1 MKYLTKE
8 LYKLGGETDYTLC
21 MKKIRQKEY
30 SEAEIKKFYNKEL
43 IRRITEYKREY
54 NSAPDD
60 DYRLE
65 LLDEIDFNLED
76 WSIIDEETGFSFKPT
91 TKTEL
96 RDYLEAEQDRMM
108 RDFANR
114 EPFDADALIR
124 DFNEVYMGAEK
135 HLRDHYP
142 EWIFEEVD
150 SRLLALGLIPA
161 DAYRRLKVE
170 EEKNSK
176 EYDRMIKHAWNAIN
190 REEDKLPSEIA
201 AALEYHDAAV
211 LAIQPQG
218 NDIEMLLAID
228 GECRQPEITP
238 YTRVVLQNSTFLEFD
253 DNICIEHTIEPD
265 GDLRS
270 DCHFLYREI
279 YLTEKGNY
287 EVHLMVWNNGP
298 KYITFL
304 CSGLDV
310 EDNLK
315 AERIASQLGIALP
328 LITPKPMVFER
339 PQSPAEGTYSVGVN
353 ITTVFPPEIIEI

>member
-8 LYKLGGETDYTLC
+8 WYKLAQETDYTLC
-21 MKKIRQKEY
+21 VKKIRQKAY
-30 SEAEIKKFYNKEL
+30 SEAEIKKFYNKAL
-43 IRRITEYKREY
+43 IRRITDAKREY
-54 NSAPDD
+54 NSVPDD

-65 LLDEIDFNLED
+65 LLDKADFNLKD
-76 WSIIDEETGFSFKPT
+76 WSIIDEETGFSFDPA

-96 RDYLEAEQDRMM
+96 RDYLEAEQARAM

-114 EPFDADALIR
+114 EPFDADALIL
-124 DFNEVYMGAEK
+124 DFNEVYEDVK
-135 HLRDHYP
+135 KYLRDHYP

-150 SRLLALGLIPA
+150 SRLLALDLIPA

-176 EYDRMIKHAWNAIN
+176 EYDRMTKHAWNAIN
-190 REEDKLPSEIA
+190 REEDKLPSEVA
-201 AALEYHDAAV
+201 TALEYHDASV

-218 NDIEMLLAID
+218 NDIEMLLALD

-253 DNICIEHTIEPD
+253 DGICIEPTLEPD
-265 GDLRS
+265 GNILS
-270 DCHFLYREI
+270 DCRFLYREI
-279 YLTEKGNY
+279 YLTEKGTL
-287 EVHLMVWNNGP
+287 EVHLMVWNDGP

-315 AERIASQLGIALP
+315 AERIASRLGIELP
-328 LITPKPMVFER
+328 PTMLKPKVFER
-339 PQSPAEGTYSVGVN
+339 PRSLAEGTYSVWVN
-353 ITTVFPPEIIEI
+353 ATTVFPPEIIEI